1 MKTNTKQTKID
12 MKLHKTLI
20 IALLAAGSLI
30 MGSAYAQEKLFTA
43 KMGNILNKDAT
54 YNDSYVEV
62 IPLGTPKQTSGILVL
77 THQYATEDKQAIA
90 LKLFSVTGTELKDFS
105 SALSPGDD
113 VTIRP
118 FANGTV
124 VVQVENYNENVYYN
138 DYIFYSQVGADWVET
153 KRFAVDEYDEAA
165 IQDGNVFEDGNAP
178 AGFLAFLKKEG
189 EFVMVDIWTSN
200 KAALTPA
207 PDPKI
212 TSDLSDL
219 VLKVGKPM
227 PTYST
232 TTNFETAGFLAF
244 GLPPGVKF
252 DTATGQI
259 FGKPTAK
266 GYYNVVIGASKRG
279 AGAILATKNMR
290 VK

>member
-1 MKTNTKQTKID
+1 

-20 IALLAAGSLI
+20 ITLLAAGSLI
-30 MGSAYAQEKLFTA
+30 MGSAQAQEKLFTA
-43 KMGNILNKDAT
+43 KMGNILDKDAT
-54 YNDSYVEV
+54 YSSSSVEV
-62 IPLGTPKQTSGILVL
+62 IPLGTPKQISGILVL
-77 THQYATEDKQAIA
+77 TYQNATDYSDEFSPISYKQAIA

-105 SALSPGDD
+105 SVLSPGDD

-124 VVQVENYNENVYYN
+124 VVQVESFNENEYYN
-138 DYIFYSQVGADWVET
+138 DYIFYSKVGADWVET

-227 PTYST
+227 PKYST
-232 TTNFETAGFLAF
+232 TTNFETESFLAF

-259 FGKPTAK
+259 FGKPTEK

-279 AGAILATKNMR
+279 AGAILATKNLR